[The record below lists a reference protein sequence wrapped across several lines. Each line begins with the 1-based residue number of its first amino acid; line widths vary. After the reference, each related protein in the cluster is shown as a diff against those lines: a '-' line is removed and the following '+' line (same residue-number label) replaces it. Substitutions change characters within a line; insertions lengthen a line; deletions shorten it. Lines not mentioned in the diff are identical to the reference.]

1 MKLIER
7 VNEKIAKKL
16 KALTFTQ
23 YKTLYLHSTNRRV
36 NDDEEKESDLE
47 SQHKILK
54 DYLTFVIES
63 NNQYEVRYGFVE
75 GKKFGRLQSK
85 NPSLQRI
92 FNGFRGILSNG
103 ITYDLDMKNCH
114 PNILKNL
121 CDKHKIECKKLVEYI
136 NNREQWLDDLM
147 SEYKLT
153 RCQAKSSLL
162 KCINKS
168 ETTKCLGKKTVKN
181 KDFIEFDKETSNIID
196 SLYNFYEK
204 EFEIYVKNET
214 YNKKGKL
221 VNLLLCKI
229 ENEYLQKAIQY
240 LTKHNIEVC
249 TLMFDGCMIYKKEDM
264 NVEKIIKELD
274 KLFKSENIKW
284 SFKEHNTELLEELES
299 LETSDIDTKVTENII
314 EMTDHI
320 LNGIL
325 KDRIYKDLESV
336 YLITEYK
343 IITNDSA
350 IKSELYKLFSNQ
362 DYTIL
367 DKEKNKPF
375 YVQISKIHSRLN
387 QLIDSVI
394 LSAPLKIDF
403 VKSIWENTLHKLYF
417 NNGYYDFK
425 LSKFVEGIYNMTFK
439 KINMNYTE
447 KRNQTAKS
455 LLFNKVLDPV
465 FTIDSEEDPMRKT
478 EYKERIK
485 LRDYFIYRI
494 SRVMAGDITDKVWIL
509 FQGLRNCGKG
519 VISDLIMNSF
529 GEYVK
534 VTNSENFILKKSL
547 SSDASKSNSWI
558 MDYEFTRLAI
568 TQEITI
574 NENEK
579 VNGNMIKKFCSGGDP
594 IEGRKNFK
602 DERQFKIQSGL
613 MICCN
618 DIPEITPND
627 AMEFCDEFQL
637 KSKFIN
643 KEFDETKKLKTFKY
657 FLKDDEVKTKIIVN
671 PDIINEFIHLV
682 LEAYKTPKIYPA
694 EIKKENQE
702 VEDEDDTTKLFEL
715 FKITGNNKDTITNER
730 LRQIVQMNSIPFTL
744 KKVKMLLRTL
754 GTEEFRSAKEKGIC
768 KIIYKEDEEDE
779 EKPKRII

>member
-7 VNEKIAKKL
+7 VNEKISKKL
-16 KALTFTQ
+16 KAITFTQ
-23 YKTLYLHSTNRRV
+23 YKTLYLQSTNRRV

-54 DYLTFVIES
+54 DYLTYIIES
-63 NNQYEVRYGFVE
+63 NNSHEVRYGFVD

-85 NPSLQRI
+85 NNSLQRI
-92 FNGFRGILSNG
+92 FNGFRGILCDG

-153 RCQAKSSLL
+153 RCQAKSALL

-168 ETTKCLGKKTVKN
+168 ETTKCLGKKIVKN

-240 LTKHNIEVC
+240 LTKQNIEIC
-249 TLMFDGCMIYKKEDM
+249 TLMFDGCMIYKNEDM
-264 NVEKIIKELD
+264 NIEKIIKELD

-284 SFKEHNTELLEELES
+284 TFKEHNTELLEKLES

-325 KDRIYKDLESV
+325 KDRIYKDLEAV

-343 IITNDSA
+343 IITKDTS
-350 IKSELYKLFSNQ
+350 IKSELYKLFSKQ

-367 DKEKNKPF
+367 DKEKSKPF
-375 YVQISKIHSRLN
+375 YIQISKIHSRLN

-394 LSAPLKIDF
+394 LSAPLNIDF

-425 LSKFVEGIYNMTFK
+425 LKKFVEGVYNMTFK
-439 KINMNYTE
+439 KINKNYTE
-447 KRNQTAKS
+447 ERDDKAKAI
-455 LLFNKVLDPV
+455 LFNKVLDPV
-465 FTIDSEEDPMRKT
+465 FTIDSKED
-478 EYKERIK
+478 EERIK

-574 NENEK
+574 NDNEK

-602 DERQFKIQSGL
+602 DEQQFKIQSGL

-627 AMEFCDEFQL
+627 AMEFCDEFQM
-637 KSKFIN
+637 KSKFID
-643 KEFDETKKLKTFKY
+643 KDFDETKKLKTFKY
-657 FLKDDEVKTKIIVN
+657 YLKEDEVKTKIITN

-682 LEAYKTPKIYPA
+682 IEAYNLFLVYPA

-715 FKITGNNKDTITNER
+715 FKITGNNKDRITNER
-730 LRQIVQMNSIPFTL
+730 LKQIVQMNSIPFTL

-754 GTEEFRSAKEKGIC
+754 GTEEFRSAKEKGITNL
-768 KIIYKEDEEDE
+768 IYKEDEDEEE

>member
-7 VNEKIAKKL
+7 VNEKISKKL

-36 NDDEEKESDLE
+36 NDNEEKESDLE

-54 DYLTFVIES
+54 EYLTFVIES
-63 NNQYEVRYGFVE
+63 NNQHEVRYGYVD

-85 NPSLQRI
+85 NSSLQRI
-92 FNGFRGILSNG
+92 FNGFRGLLCDG
-103 ITYDLDMKNCH
+103 IVYDLDMKNCH
-114 PNILKNL
+114 PTILKNL

-136 NNREQWLDDLM
+136 NNRDQWLDDLM
-147 SEYKLT
+147 AEYKLT
-153 RCQAKSSLL
+153 RCQAKSYLL

-168 ETTKCLGKKTVKN
+168 ETTKCLGKKIVKN
-181 KDFIEFDKETSNIID
+181 TNFIEFDKETSNIID
-196 SLYNFYEK
+196 ALYNFYEK
-204 EFEIYVKNET
+204 EYEVYVKNET

-221 VNLLLCKI
+221 VNILLCKI

-240 LTKHNIEVC
+240 LTKQCIEIC
-249 TLMFDGCMIYKKEDM
+249 TLMFDGCMIYKNEEM
-264 NVEKIIKELD
+264 NIEKIIKELD

-284 SFKEHNTELLEELES
+284 SYKEHNTELLEELES

-314 EMTDHI
+314 EMTNHI

-343 IITNDSA
+343 IITNDLA
-350 IKSELYKLFSNQ
+350 IKSELYKLLSIQ

-367 DKEKNKPF
+367 DKEKKKPF
-375 YVQISKIHSRLN
+375 YVQISKIYSRLN

-425 LSKFVEGIYNMTFK
+425 LKKFVDGIYNMTFK

-447 KRNQTAKS
+447 KRNKTAET

-465 FTIDSEEDPMRKT
+465 FTIDSKEDEERM
-478 EYKERIK
+478 K

-627 AMEFCDEFQL
+627 AMEFCDEFQM
-637 KSKFIN
+637 KSKFITN
-643 KEFDETKKLKTFKY
+643 DFDETKKLKTFKY
-657 FLKDDEVKTKIIVN
+657 YLKDDEVKTKIITN
-671 PDIINEFIHLV
+671 PDVINEFIHLV
-682 LEAYKTPKIYPA
+682 LEAYNTFLVYPA

-715 FKITGNNKDTITNER
+715 FKITGNNKDRITNER
-730 LRQIVQMNSIPFTL
+730 LKQIVQMNSIPFTL

-754 GTEEFRSAKEKGIC
+754 GTEEFRTAKEKGISNL
-768 KIIYKEDEEDE
+768 IFKEDEEE
-779 EKPKRII
+779 EENKSKRII